1 MFRIK
6 NHKQAHI
13 FDPWGHLGPKRRKL
27 LDKSWAGLFQQ
38 EILPTLP
45 VDTLRTHYHEWNGRP
60 TKEMYSMIGMMVL
73 QQMHDLTDEQAVEQF
88 CFSIQWHYALN
99 ITSPADAAA
108 YISRKAIWTMRDKL
122 STEETYTDIFAKTL
136 QRLAKVF
143 EADLSKQRMDSVH
156 IQSNMRHLG
165 RIGLFARVIKNFLT
179 NLKRH
184 HCSFFDKLDSNLT
197 SRYLSKSTESL
208 FASVKPSDSS
218 RTLDQLAEDIFI
230 LTQQFGS
237 ASKLQNMSSFKQLV
251 RLFQEQ
257 CMIEEGEQ
265 KAVARPN
272 KDVSS
277 DSLQNPSDPD
287 AGYSNH
293 KGKGYQVQVVE
304 SYSDK
309 DEKQLSLITFVAVE
323 SADKHDANALLPAV
337 EDLKARDV
345 APKELL
351 ADSLYGSDANC
362 EKATAEHD
370 VKVVAPVMP
379 GNQKYFQLAEFL
391 LDEQGRIILCPCN
404 KKPERVKRTKKGFSV
419 AFSSTTCQDCESFDC
434 CPVTTGKKA
443 CYYRYKTKDIRT
455 ARRRQHEESESFK
468 DKYRYRAGVEA
479 TMSEYDR
486 RTGVKH
492 LRIRGMKAV
501 RFAAIMKAI
510 GLNIFRA
517 ARYKRRQGI
526 PEEPSFGVIWIC
538 VTLYRHF
545 KEQVLLQTQLLLSVF
560 VELLQINAQQR
571 KTLA

>member
-108 YISRKAIWTMRDKL
+108 YISRKSIWTMRDKL
-122 STEETYTDIFAKTL
+122 STEEIYTDIFAKTL

-184 HCSFFDKLDSNLT
+184 HRSFFDKLDSNLT

-237 ASKLQNMSSFKQLV
+237 ASTLQNMSSFKQLV

-419 AFSSTTCQDCESFDC
+419 AFSSPTCQDCESFDC

-443 CYYRYKTKDIRT
+443 CYYRYKTKDIRM
-455 ARRRQHEESESFK
+455 ARRRQHEKSDSFK

-517 ARYKRRQGI
+517 ARYKRRQGCT
-526 PEEPSFGVIWIC
+526 EEPLFGVIWIC